1 MTDQNIT
8 VGVVVNDILVL
19 SDVKVTDKN
28 GTSVLD
34 IIVGENYLIGIR
46 HGADW
51 KSQINSTLNYQSCK
65 NCKYKK
71 IVTQPTTGQ

>member
-46 HGADW
+46 HGAD
-51 KSQINSTLNYQSCK
+51 
-65 NCKYKK
+65 
-71 IVTQPTTGQ
+71 